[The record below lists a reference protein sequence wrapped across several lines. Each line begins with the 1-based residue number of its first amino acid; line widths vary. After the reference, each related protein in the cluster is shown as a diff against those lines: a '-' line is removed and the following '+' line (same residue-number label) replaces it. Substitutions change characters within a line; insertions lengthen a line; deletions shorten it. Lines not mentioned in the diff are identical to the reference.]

1 MGRDTE
7 EEMEL
12 LLTVKPPSLLHCQ
25 TLDVFVVHNF
35 NISFGTWA
43 QTTGNLTLVLVRE
56 HNFAQTTFLWTS
68 KNPMASIL
76 TSETSTYGWIWYR
89 GHFSAVLNNLLTFY
103 SMFRWWRFDL
113 RLTLRPHFTSGGKPL
128 STCCFTFL
136 CFRLHSTMG
145 GQMGTFVWTFW
156 SVFSLVLRGRFCPSL
171 HIKDT
176 YSRFPCLHAIKR
188 NVSVSINTNQ

>member
-1 MGRDTE
+1 
-7 EEMEL
+7 MEL
-12 LLTVKPPSLLHCQ
+12 LLTVKSPSLLHCQ

-35 NISFGTWA
+35 NFFGTWA

-56 HNFAQTTFLWTS
+56 HLFSQTTFLWTS

-76 TSETSTYGWIWYR
+76 TSETSTYGWIWYG

-103 SMFRWWRFDL
+103 SMFRWWCFDL

-136 CFRLHSTMG
+136 CFRLQHNG
-145 GQMGTFVWTFW
+145 WADGNFFFVWTFW
-156 SVFSLVLRGRFCPSL
+156 SVFSLVLHSRFCPSL

-176 YSRFPCLHAIKR
+176 YSRSPCLPAVKR